1 MPVFLRASRNFG
13 KQAALNLYA
22 GVITNGQLRVEDATG
37 NTLRRVDFDTAPI
50 VGATFTLRY

>member
-1 MPVFLRASRNFG
+1 
-13 KQAALNLYA
+13 
-22 GVITNGQLRVEDATG
+22 VITNGQLRVEDATG